1 MQISCRDFIPPKFYT
16 SSKSE
21 FYLSGTESTTLFSI
35 HRIIKRCSRQFL
47 EENRFQPTRY
57 SLSRQHINFLK
68 DNRRNS
74 EIKSKRCVFFFSL
87 FDNRLSLPWKIFH
100 QQSSKFSFEV
110 TVLMSRNWHFTRAGC
125 AARISNN
132 WGLHSLQTLK
142 CAVKWVGA
150 EQSGTQSTLQIGYYT
165 IT

>member
-74 EIKSKRCVFFFSL
+74 EIKSERCVFFFSL
-87 FDNRLSLPWKIFH
+87 FDNRYDTVKNLSSAVIEIFIRGNSADVAKLAFH
-100 QQSSKFSFEV
+100 EGRLRGSH
-110 TVLMSRNWHFTRAGC
+110 L
-125 AARISNN
+125 
-132 WGLHSLQTLK
+132 
-142 CAVKWVGA
+142 
-150 EQSGTQSTLQIGYYT
+150 
-165 IT
+165 